1 MRTRPWVPWLYL
13 APGLLLMAVYLVY
26 PALRNVYISFFGR
39 RSVEFVRLSNYA
51 YIFTDDQM
59 LQTLWNNFLWLTV
72 YVGAV
77 VLLGVT
83 LAVLLDRV
91 PYEKLAKILIF
102 MPMGIQ
108 AVGAGIVWKFVYAYA
123 PKSEEQIGLLNA
135 IVTGVG
141 GEPVAWLIDRG
152 INTLMIIVVGI
163 WIWTGFS
170 LVFSSASYKA
180 LPNDVREAARIDGAN
195 EWQIFWRIIIPM
207 MRIPIMTITFTMIA
221 FALKLFDE
229 IWVMTGG
236 NFGTH
241 ILSTRMFQ
249 AVKFT
254 DYGRAAAIAVVILLA
269 IIPAIIYNVRLYRQ
283 RGVF

>member
-13 APGLLLMAVYLVY
+13 TPGLLLMIVFLVY
-26 PALRNVYISFFGR
+26 PAINNFIISFHGR
-39 RSVEFVRLSNYA
+39 LAREFVGLANYE
-51 YIFTDDQM
+51 YIFTDDRMIGVLGNQV
-59 LQTLWNNFLWLTV
+59 LWLLL
-72 YVGAV
+72 YVPIV
-77 VLLGVT
+77 VLLGVV

-91 PYEKLAKILIF
+91 RYERISKGLIF

-123 PKSEEQIGLLNA
+123 PKGEEQIGLFNA
-135 IVTGVG
+135 ITTSLG
-141 GEPVAWLIDRG
+141 GNPIAWLIERS
-152 INTLMIIVVGI
+152 INDFMIIIVAI

-170 LVFSSASYKA
+170 LVFSSAAYKA
-180 LPNDVREAARIDGAN
+180 LPRDVREAARIDGAN
-195 EWQIFWRIIIPM
+195 EWQVFWRVTIPM

-241 ILSTRMFQ
+241 ILSTKMFES
-249 AVKFT
+249 VKAT
-254 DYGRAAAIAVVILLA
+254 NYGRASAIAVVILMA
-269 IIPAIIYNVRLYRQ
+269 IIPAIIYNIRLYRQ